1 MLKHT
6 FSVLKH
12 ASKGIKRACNMLA
25 VGMFVTLIL
34 LAKCKIVLNTC

>member
-1 MLKHT
+1 MLKHDSSVLKHVSMLKHT

-25 VGMFVTLIL
+25 VG
-34 LAKCKIVLNTC
+34 KTCL